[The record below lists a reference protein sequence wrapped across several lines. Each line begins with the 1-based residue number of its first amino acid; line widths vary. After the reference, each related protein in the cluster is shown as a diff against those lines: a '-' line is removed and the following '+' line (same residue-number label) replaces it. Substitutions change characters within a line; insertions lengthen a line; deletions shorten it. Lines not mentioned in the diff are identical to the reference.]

1 EWLTEARP
9 AVLQAMKQTE
19 NFEGILGPWS
29 FDENCDTTDT
39 TISMNQLGNIT
50 FQFVDVVTSE

>member
-1 EWLTEARP
+1 
-9 AVLQAMKQTE
+9 MKQTE
-19 NFEGILGPWS
+19 NFDGILGAWS

-39 TISMNQLGNIT
+39 TISMNRVQGST